1 MGRILIKFGGGVI
14 TSKSTGEPEVK
25 TAILNSLID
34 ATIELVK
41 LGNQV
46 IVVHGTGSFGH
57 VVAKR
62 WDLSSGFQSEHSSL
76 LNEERLEAVE
86 EVRSNMDDLCGHI
99 FREFH
104 VRMQAECGSLDNNP
118 TRVVHTTRHTP
129 REFARNTG
137 YDFAGDLDRFI
148 DSDEYS
154 YDALHLTHGD
164 VVDCDGAKGFGILS
178 GDHIMYRLATELPDV
193 THCIFAMDESGILTK
208 PDGSGELI
216 PRWNSE
222 MGLNGVL
229 DEKLDVTGGIF
240 LKADVASRISEYVE
254 HVWFIDGKRPER
266 LVQVVENGD
275 TIGTRIIP
283 P

>member
-1 MGRILIKFGGGVI
+1 MI
-14 TSKSTGEPEVK
+14 PE
-25 TAILNSLID
+25 
-34 ATIELVK
+34 
-41 LGNQV
+41 
-46 IVVHGTGSFGH
+46 
-57 VVAKR
+57 
-62 WDLSSGFQSEHSSL
+62 
-76 LNEERLEAVE
+76 
-86 EVRSNMDDLCGHI
+86 
-99 FREFH
+99 
-104 VRMQAECGSLDNNP
+104 NN
-118 TRVVHTTRHTP
+118 
-129 REFARNTG
+129 
-137 YDFAGDLDRFI
+137 I

-208 PDGSGELI
+208 PDCSGELI